1 MNANA
6 EVLTARDLEVLR
18 AICNEH
24 GQSHREVRT
33 YIVCMAC
40 NVGTAAKQAEVMAS
54 LSRLRVEGLITNH
67 EGRCLPTDKGQR
79 VAATAR
85 APAAKPKPQPVAA
98 VDQSPAEP
106 SAVDHYQRKPLISQV
121 PEVAQPQPE
130 PEPLPPPPMVTTV
143 SLTLPRSLH
152 PETRALV
159 VAFAAA
165 LADKLRAAELKYG
178 HSAGWRDDHWR
189 EVCIDELHRHVA
201 KGDPLDVAAYCGFCW
216 HHGWPTCR
224 EALPVLAS
232 DLASG
237 CDPELLNRAAAMT
250 RALIDH
256 TQRELSGDER
266 DTDLAWLHETGLM
279 ICAASGELP
288 AGGDV

>member
-40 NVGTAAKQAEVMAS
+40 NAGTAAKQAEVMAS

-85 APAAKPKPQPVAA
+85 APAAKRR
-98 VDQSPAEP
+98 PAKTPEIP
-106 SAVDHYQRKPLISQV
+106 AQV
-121 PEVAQPQPE
+121 QPE

-279 ICAASGELP
+279 ICAASGDLP